1 MAGSTTAFL
10 AAGTVVRLMRKLLNT
25 LHVMTQ
31 GAYLHRDGETIAIRV
46 GDDLKLRVP
55 VHTLEG
61 LVCWGRV
68 SCSPP
73 VLELCSDRG
82 VGISFLSEQGRFIA
96 RVNGRVSGN
105 VLLRRQQYRMAD
117 DESAALPTVRNIVAA
132 KITNSRVVLLRAARE
147 IVDVGREKDL
157 REAANRLSWAGL
169 EASRSP
175 SIDEA
180 RGHEGVAAQVY
191 FSAFGKML
199 GGDREAFHFGGRSRR
214 PPMDRVNALLS
225 FVYALL
231 RHDIESALE
240 SVGLDPAVGFLHKDR
255 PGRPSLALD
264 LMEELR
270 AALADRLVLTL
281 INRRQV
287 QGFGFTEQDG
297 GVIHMD
303 DNTRKQVVSAWQ
315 LRKQDKLEHPF
326 LKERIPLGL
335 APYVQAL
342 LLARHIRGGLEAYPA
357 FFWR

>member
-1 MAGSTTAFL
+1 
-10 AAGTVVRLMRKLLNT
+10 MRKLLNT

-31 GAYLHRDGETIAIRV
+31 GAYLHRDGETIAIKI
-46 GDDLKLRVP
+46 DDELKLRIP

-73 VLELCSDRG
+73 VLGLCCERG

-96 RVNGRVSGN
+96 RVNGPVSGN

-117 DESAALPTVRNIVAA
+117 DGGRALPVVRTVVVA
-132 KITNSRVVLLRAARE
+132 KIANSRVVLLRAARE
-147 IVDVGREKDL
+147 IVDEVREKEL
-157 REAANRLSWAGL
+157 RDAANRLSWAGL
-169 EASRSP
+169 EAARAG

-180 RGHEGVAAQVY
+180 RGHEGMAGQAY
-191 FSAFGKML
+191 FSVFDQMIA
-199 GGDREAFHFGGRSRR
+199 GDREAFYFGGRSRR
-214 PPMDRVNALLS
+214 PPLDRTNALLS

-240 SVGLDPAVGFLHKDR
+240 SVGLDPAVGFLHTDR

-270 AALADRLVLTL
+270 AVLADRLVLTL

-287 QGFGFTEQDG
+287 QGSGFTEQDG
-297 GVIHMD
+297 GGIQMD
-303 DNTRKQVVSAWQ
+303 DDTRKLVVSAWQ
-315 LRKQDKLEHPF
+315 LRKQEEIEHPY
-326 LKERIPLGL
+326 LKERIPVGL
-335 APYVQAL
+335 VPYVQAL
-342 LLARHIRGGLEAYPA
+342 LLARHVRGGLDAYPA